1 MSPSQRPCADS
12 QLGLWKSTN
21 SAENINT
28 SQVTENNFLADEI
41 GLWKIGAGIYL
52 YIHLHYRSIGE
63 TDRLKKSKISFHQCC
78 GAGSRGAA
86 IFCWSRSLNF
96 R

>member
-28 SQVTENNFLADEI
+28 GAENNFLADEI
-41 GLWKIGAGIYL
+41 GLWKIGAGSYL

-63 TDRLKKSKISFHQCC
+63 TDRLKKNRISFHESF
-78 GAGSRGAA
+78 A
-86 IFCWSRSLNF
+86 FYKNN
-96 R
+96 